1 MARAVAVF
9 CGIRLSSRH
18 TGEGYIV
25 WDPADVVATTTLHL
39 PDEHLVFSGLAP
51 DYDPLFTLEA
61 GDLVVYKVAAAC
73 SVASIGRA

>member
-1 MARAVAVF
+1 MLALW
-9 CGIRLSSRH
+9 ISTEH
-18 TGEGYIV
+18 WTGGGYIE
-25 WDPADVVATTTLHL
+25 WDPADVVATATVHL

-73 SVASIGRA
+73 SASMDVTKQWV